1 MKDDLESTQED
12 REVDYKKEAP
22 EVLNRIGI
30 SFASLF
36 PIEIQSSIL
45 LGGTAQGKEK
55 EPDKIFTFTIPSNQA
70 RLIKSLLEQNEDLQ
84 RELANSDQ
92 MNSDSQNIKDSKKE
106 KASKKKK
113 SSIYRSMRDPFQG
126 KFFLGIIGIGCIK
139 NLDTKPDRT
148 RDLLGNGKI

>member
-1 MKDDLESTQED
+1 MTFAWNVSKYIIAELGFFG
-12 REVDYKKEAP
+12 
-22 EVLNRIGI
+22 VL
-30 SFASLF
+30 ASLF

-84 RELANSDQ
+84 REL
-92 MNSDSQNIKDSKKE
+92 
-106 KASKKKK
+106 
-113 SSIYRSMRDPFQG
+113 IYRSMRDPFQG
-126 KFFLGIIGIGCIK
+126 SIK

>member
-1 MKDDLESTQED
+1 MTFAWNVSKYIIAELGFFG
-12 REVDYKKEAP
+12 
-22 EVLNRIGI
+22 VL
-30 SFASLF
+30 ASLF

-70 RLIKSLLEQNEDLQ
+70 RSKMKDLQ

-126 KFFLGIIGIGCIK
+126 
-139 NLDTKPDRT
+139 
-148 RDLLGNGKI
+148 

>member
-1 MKDDLESTQED
+1 MTPLALPFL
-12 REVDYKKEAP
+12 YKKIDT
-22 EVLNRIGI
+22 VYLYH
-30 SFASLF
+30 
-36 PIEIQSSIL
+36 
-45 LGGTAQGKEK
+45 
-55 EPDKIFTFTIPSNQA
+55 TFQPSKS
-70 RLIKSLLEQNEDLQ
+70 LIKSLLEQNEDLQ

-126 KFFLGIIGIGCIK
+126 SIK

>member
-1 MKDDLESTQED
+1 MTFAWNVSKYIIAELGFFG
-12 REVDYKKEAP
+12 
-22 EVLNRIGI
+22 VL
-30 SFASLF
+30 ASLF

-126 KFFLGIIGIGCIK
+126 GGLFIFYLYLAQIIGIGCIK

>member
-1 MKDDLESTQED
+1 MTFAWNVSKYIIAELGFFG
-12 REVDYKKEAP
+12 
-22 EVLNRIGI
+22 VL
-30 SFASLF
+30 ASLF

-106 KASKKKK
+106 KASKKKN
-113 SSIYRSMRDPFQG
+113 

>member
-1 MKDDLESTQED
+1 MTFAWNVSKYIIAELGFFG
-12 REVDYKKEAP
+12 
-22 EVLNRIGI
+22 VL
-30 SFASLF
+30 ASLF

-55 EPDKIFTFTIPSNQA
+55 EPDKIFTFTHTFQPSKS
-70 RLIKSLLEQNEDLQ
+70 LIKSLLEQNEDLQ

>member
-1 MKDDLESTQED
+1 MTFAWNVSKYIIAELGFFG
-12 REVDYKKEAP
+12 
-22 EVLNRIGI
+22 VL
-30 SFASLF
+30 ASLF

-55 EPDKIFTFTIPSNQA
+55 EPDKIAYFNITNLYSLPLPYLQPSKS
-70 RLIKSLLEQNEDLQ
+70 LIKSLLEQNEDLQ

-92 MNSDSQNIKDSKKE
+92 MNSDSQ
-106 KASKKKK
+106 

>member
-1 MKDDLESTQED
+1 
-12 REVDYKKEAP
+12 
-22 EVLNRIGI
+22 
-30 SFASLF
+30 
-36 PIEIQSSIL
+36 
-45 LGGTAQGKEK
+45 
-55 EPDKIFTFTIPSNQA
+55 FTFTIPSNQA

-126 KFFLGIIGIGCIK
+126 KFFLGIIGIGCIVRFVTTQAYST
-139 NLDTKPDRT
+139 NLIQLLIKHVGASLRA
-148 RDLLGNGKI
+148 RALLGISRRYPEEDEDLSPDEEMETTKNGMGYESLTTKEKD